1 MDCLNSRVDRRL
13 SQLFEV
19 VNKNK
24 SDFDEF
30 RRFLT
35 TPIIQSKALPLDGG
49 NSNPN
54 SNSGNLSSS
63 PVGGGNGQPRQD
75 NLFPPMTN
83 HKTPHRMNRG
93 EIPATTQVEGIPNVG
108 VGEIP
113 PRGENL
119 GVTHSAPVE
128 PPHIPIP
135 VARLYTVHAHMG
147 GGVGLAGG
155 VKFLREHT
163 QHPCH
168 PISMGMAWTPW
179 VSYTKGGNQGGM
191 IPTL

>member
-1 MDCLNSRVDRRL
+1 MEEARAASHQVNSQIDCLNSRVDRRL

-35 TPIIQSKALPLDGG
+35 TPIIQSRALPLDGG

-54 SNSGNLSSS
+54 RNSGNLSSS
-63 PVGGGNGQPRQD
+63 PAGGGNGQPRQD

-83 HKTPHRMNRG
+83 QPTPHRMNRG

-128 PPHIPIP
+128 PPPIPMP
-135 VARLYTVHAHMG
+135 VARPYTVLAHMG
-147 GGVGLAGG
+147 G
-155 VKFLREHT
+155 E
-163 QHPCH
+163 
-168 PISMGMAWTPW
+168 
-179 VSYTKGGNQGGM
+179 
-191 IPTL
+191 